1 MKELNHKKQI
11 SKLQKIMKKVIKLG
25 AELDRFGI
33 PLDLSYQNE
42 TMLRQTKE
50 KKNEL

>member
-1 MKELNHKKQI
+1 MKEINHRKQVNKIQKKKK
-11 SKLQKIMKKVIKLG
+11 KLIKVG

-42 TMLRQTKE
+42 TMLRQIKE